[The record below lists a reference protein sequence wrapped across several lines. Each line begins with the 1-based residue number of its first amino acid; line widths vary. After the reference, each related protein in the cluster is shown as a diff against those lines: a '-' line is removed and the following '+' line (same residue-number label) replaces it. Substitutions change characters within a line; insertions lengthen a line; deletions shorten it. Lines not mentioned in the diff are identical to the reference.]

1 MKIQHPTRFAD
12 QPGRHAGP
20 PHRQW
25 LMAALVAGLALSPAL
40 AQEAQIR
47 KNLPERLPNLPKI
60 DEVTRTPVQ
69 GLWEVR
75 AGTEIFYTDDEGHY
89 VITGELL
96 DTVKRVNVT
105 RERIDRLTAFDFAQL
120 PVKDAITIRQGKGER
135 RVAVFADPNCGYCK
149 RFERDLATLKN
160 VTIHVF
166 LFPIL
171 GPDSTAKS
179 RGVWCAADPAKAW
192 RDLMLSN
199 TQPPAAPAQCDV
211 AALQRNLELG
221 RKHRVQ
227 GTPAV
232 VFTDGSRAPGA
243 VPAAELEKRIA
254 AAGGKS

>member
-1 MKIQHPTRFAD
+1 MNIHAHTPTAD
-12 QPGRHAGP
+12 LTARRAARLRP
-20 PHRQW
+20 W
-25 LMAALVAGLALSPAL
+25 FAALAVGLALAPALAL

-60 DEVTRTPVQ
+60 DEITRTPVQ

-75 AGTEIFYTDDEGHY
+75 AGAEIFYTDDEGQY
-89 VITGELL
+89 VFTGELI
-96 DTVKRVNVT
+96 DTVKRVNIT
-105 RERIDRLTAFDFAQL
+105 RERLDRLTAFDFAQL

-135 RVAVFADPNCGYCK
+135 RLAVFADPNCGYCK
-149 RFERDLATLKN
+149 RFERDLAALKN
-160 VTIHVF
+160 VTVHVF

-171 GPDSTAKS
+171 GADSTAKS

-192 RDLMLSN
+192 RDWMLSN

-211 AALQRNLELG
+211 TALQRNLEMG

-232 VFTDGSRAPGA
+232 VFADGSRAPGA
-243 VPAAELEKRIA
+243 IPAAELEKRIV
-254 AAGGKS
+254 AAGGKN